1 MRANGDSSGVRR
13 PPLANSVSSQARPD
27 TNESLSARVNANYY
41 SKNRR
46 TTHTHK
52 PAHTQV
58 PNQHTH
64 TQYPH
69 TRTQERKKKD
79 TTHSH
84 TQERERE
91 REREE
96 MHARHSSHNGP
107 QSAPAVKPIVS
118 ERTITIEKTF
128 ERIRH
133 SQKRK
138 LKKRLSCRVIV
149 LLDAC
154 LVNGSVHSARVA
166 RENRVYHRGRVC
178 LALYPMDVNTRPC
191 SPDLVSQ
198 TKESPLFRRTV
209 EPLRIHINASRF

>member
-27 TNESLSARVNANYY
+27 TNEYLSARVNANYY

-52 PAHTQV
+52 PAHTHTI
-58 PNQHTH
+58 PTHTH
-64 TQYPH
+64 TREKKEGHDTLTH
-69 TRTQERKKKD
+69 TR
-79 TTHSH
+79 
-84 TQERERE
+84 ERERE
-91 REREE
+91 REREN
-96 MHARHSSHNGP
+96 ARTPLLTQRTAIN
-107 QSAPAVKPIVS
+107 PAVKPIVS
-118 ERTITIEKTF
+118 ERTITIENTF

-198 TKESPLFRRTV
+198 TKETPLFRRTV
-209 EPLRIHINASRF
+209 EPLRIHINASKF

>member
-52 PAHTQV
+52 PAHTHTI
-58 PNQHTH
+58 PTHTH
-64 TQYPH
+64 TREKKEGHDTLTH
-69 TRTQERKKKD
+69 TR
-79 TTHSH
+79 
-84 TQERERE
+84 ERERE
-91 REREE
+91 REREK

-198 TKESPLFRRTV
+198 TKETPLFRRTV

>member
-27 TNESLSARVNANYY
+27 TNEYLSARVNANYY

-52 PAHTQV
+52 PAHTHTI
-58 PNQHTH
+58 PTHTH
-64 TQYPH
+64 TREKKEGHDTLTH
-69 TRTQERKKKD
+69 TR
-79 TTHSH
+79 
-84 TQERERE
+84 ERERE
-91 REREE
+91 REREK

-178 LALYPMDVNTRPC
+178 LALSPMDVNTRPC

-198 TKESPLFRRTV
+198 TKETPLFRRTV
-209 EPLRIHINASRF
+209 EPLRIHINASKF

>member
-27 TNESLSARVNANYY
+27 TNEYLSARVNANYY

-52 PAHTQV
+52 PAHTHTI
-58 PNQHTH
+58 PTHTH
-64 TQYPH
+64 TREKKEGHDTLTH
-69 TRTQERKKKD
+69 TR
-79 TTHSH
+79 
-84 TQERERE
+84 ERERE
-91 REREE
+91 REREN
-96 MHARHSSHNGP
+96 ARTPLLTQRTAIN
-107 QSAPAVKPIVS
+107 PAVKPIVS

-198 TKESPLFRRTV
+198 TKETPLFRRTV
-209 EPLRIHINASRF
+209 EPLRIHINASKF

>member
-52 PAHTQV
+52 PAHTHTI
-58 PNQHTH
+58 PTHTH
-64 TQYPH
+64 TREKKEGHDTLTH
-69 TRTQERKKKD
+69 TR
-79 TTHSH
+79 
-84 TQERERE
+84 ERERE
-91 REREE
+91 REREK

-118 ERTITIEKTF
+118 ERTITIENTF

-198 TKESPLFRRTV
+198 TKETPLFRRTV

>member
-27 TNESLSARVNANYY
+27 TNEYLSARVNANYY

-52 PAHTQV
+52 PA
-58 PNQHTH
+58 HTH

-91 REREE
+91 REREK

-107 QSAPAVKPIVS
+107 QSAPAVKPIVN
-118 ERTITIEKTF
+118 E
-128 ERIRH
+128 
-133 SQKRK
+133 
-138 LKKRLSCRVIV
+138 
-149 LLDAC
+149 
-154 LVNGSVHSARVA
+154 
-166 RENRVYHRGRVC
+166 
-178 LALYPMDVNTRPC
+178 
-191 SPDLVSQ
+191 
-198 TKESPLFRRTV
+198 
-209 EPLRIHINASRF
+209 

>member
-52 PAHTQV
+52 PAHTHTI
-58 PNQHTH
+58 PTHTH
-64 TQYPH
+64 TREKKEGHDTLTH
-69 TRTQERKKKD
+69 TR
-79 TTHSH
+79 
-84 TQERERE
+84 ERERE
-91 REREE
+91 REREK

-118 ERTITIEKTF
+118 ERTITIENTF

-166 RENRVYHRGRVC
+166 RENRVYHRGRVK
-178 LALYPMDVNTRPC
+178 T
-191 SPDLVSQ
+191 
-198 TKESPLFRRTV
+198 
-209 EPLRIHINASRF
+209 